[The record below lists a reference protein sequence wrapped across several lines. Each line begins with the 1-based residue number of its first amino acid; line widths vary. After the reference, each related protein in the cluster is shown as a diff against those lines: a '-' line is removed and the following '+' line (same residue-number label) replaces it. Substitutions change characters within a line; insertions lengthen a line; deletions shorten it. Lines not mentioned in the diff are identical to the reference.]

1 MIVPAPLLLGATF
14 SRSGGISG
22 SMSEDDGA
30 LRRTRLLRLLGP
42 LHDRA
47 RLTARRLC
55 RSSADGD
62 DLFHETVLRAYD
74 RLDELRDEAK
84 FRSWFFAVLLSVHR
98 ARHRRDFWR
107 RLSPLGAL
115 AREPS
120 RAAEAE
126 GLDGAERMA
135 RALATLSAVAREAVV
150 LFELEGHS
158 LAEVAALQG
167 QSLSA
172 VKSRLAR
179 ARARLRR
186 HYEKLESGAHAWAK
200 AKEGT

>member
-1 MIVPAPLLLGATF
+1 
-14 SRSGGISG
+14 
-22 SMSEDDGA
+22 MSEDDGA
-30 LRRTRLLRLLGP
+30 LRRARLIRLLGP
-42 LHDRA
+42 LHERA
-47 RLTARRLC
+47 RTTARRLC

-62 DLFHETVLRAYD
+62 DLFHEAVLRAFD
-74 RLDELRDEAK
+74 RLDELRDEER
-84 FRSWFFAVLLSVHR
+84 FRPWFFAVLLSVHR

-107 RLSPLGAL
+107 RLSPLGSL

-120 RAAEAE
+120 RPAEADA
-126 GLDGAERMA
+126 LDGAERMA
-135 RALATLSAVAREAVV
+135 QALATLSPAAREAVV

-158 LAEVAALQG
+158 LEEIAALQR

-186 HYEKLESGAHAWAK
+186 HYRRLEPDARRWDK
-200 AKEGT
+200 PKEGEPT